1 MPRYNYKCVQCN
13 EEVEIVH
20 SMSKVATK
28 CPLCESPDSLAKQL
42 TIPRINTTTVPNK
55 AGAIVKRAIEQYKQ
69 RIAEEQ
75 GAWED
80 FDVEA
85 LLEENKK

>member
-1 MPRYNYKCVQCN
+1 MPRYNYKCNQCN
-13 EEVEIVH
+13 EEIELVH
-20 SMSKVATK
+20 SMSEVATN
-28 CPLCESPDSLAKQL
+28 CPLCKSPDSLSKQL

-55 AGAIVKRAIEQYKQ
+55 AGAIVKRAIDQYKQ

-85 LLEENKK
+85 MLEENKK